1 MYCALSLNIVYDV
14 RDGYIWGGWCM
25 QTDITEL
32 KKAQETLLQAEQKR
46 AAELA
51 KAKDALKR
59 SLDSLTTQPELG
71 AFLQRVVEEAAAQT
85 EAAVA
90 YLFLY
95 DQETHSLSLSV
106 TSEHGAD
113 WDAAPDMDIWKRSF
127 PADITPAWDIFVR
140 SKTPFI
146 LDLRED
152 DNICWPGT
160 VKWHRRRGHTRAICA
175 TLRLGDKPLGFLGLA
190 FTEGATFTNEEVEL
204 VQALAQQA
212 TLAIQLTHL
221 AEQAKETAVFEE
233 RERAAKERAA
243 QLEEKNRLLL
253 ARDQLLEAAAACAS
267 VLLSD
272 YDFEQA
278 VNTAL
283 EILGTSAGADRV
295 GVMEHFDDPSGVTL
309 GWVIQRYEWDSLHTI
324 SQIAH
329 PELYRIPYIGME
341 DYYYELRA
349 GRHLGGLIET
359 FPEPFRS
366 GQEEL
371 GVKSTYGIPIF
382 VDGKYWGAI
391 GLDYCQ
397 TQQLLGASEIAV
409 LKTAAACIGSAIQ
422 RARIRRAQQEA
433 ERAVLLEREKVAKE
447 RAKEL
452 AKINEELK
460 TRDVLLCA
468 VASVTQNL
476 LRSDDFNGA
485 IPDLLAQLGKAAQV
499 SRVALFKEVAAP
511 NDGHLRHEILYEWVD
526 EGIPLQSAIP
536 ELKSLANQDYE
547 PWFMNLH
554 AGRSMWGIVDEL
566 WEPARQQQA
575 TAWVRSTVAVPIFV
589 NGHYWGSVAFDDCKS
604 PRHWLEAELSV
615 LSAAAG
621 SIAAAVERER
631 LVQSLVVE
639 RERAANERTAELIKA
654 NEALK
659 RSLDSLAS
667 QPELEAFLQRVVEE
681 ATAQTG
687 AVGGHLFL
695 YDEQTH
701 SLSLSLATDNGGDWR
716 SVPDME
722 FFKRPIRADSTPTW
736 EILTRSKVPI
746 LVDLRED
753 SDLMWPGT
761 FDWHRQR
768 SHTRAIALTLWLGQK
783 PLGVLGLAFAEG
795 ATFTAEEVELTQAL
809 TQQATLAIEL
819 TRLAEEVKQSA
830 VLEERNRIAREIH
843 DTLAQAFTGI
853 GMQLQAATRFL
864 TTKPEQA
871 QSCIARAHTLAHE
884 GLAAARRSVWAL
896 QPEAAEYSD
905 LSGALRR
912 ITEQITADTSVQAE
926 VCVQGTP
933 RALPPDVGLN
943 LLRIAQ
949 EALTNALRYAQAH
962 RIQVTIAYELD
973 RVRLCVQD
981 DGQGFDPQMQMGRGG
996 FGLVG
1001 MRQRAEHLGGE
1012 LTITSQP
1019 QGGTEVTV
1027 VTPIPEV

>member
-1 MYCALSLNIVYDV
+1 MHKRELANAN
-14 RDGYIWGGWCM
+14 
-25 QTDITEL
+25 QT
-32 KKAQETLLQAEQKR
+32 LQAELTECQLEAHVLRSELELSTVEER
-46 AAELA
+46 AAQLEEKNRLFLA
-51 KAKDALKR
+51 RDRILEATASAAKTLLTIEN
-59 SLDSLTTQPELG
+59 SLATQPELE
-71 AFLQRVVEEAAAQT
+71 AFLQHVVEEAAAHT
-85 EAAVA
+85 ESAVA

-113 WDAAPDMDIWKRSF
+113 WDAAPDMEVWKRSF
-127 PADITPAWDIFVR
+127 PADITPAWDILVH

-329 PELYRIPYIGME
+329 PELYRIPYTGME

-422 RARIRRAQQEA
+422 RDRIRRAQQEA

-447 RAKEL
+447 RAAEL
-452 AKINEELK
+452 ALINEELK

-468 VASVTQNL
+468 VAGVTRNL

-511 NDGHLRHEILYEWVD
+511 GDGHLRHYILYEWVD

-536 ELKSLANQDYE
+536 ELRSLANQDYE

-554 AGRSMWGIVDEL
+554 AGRPMWGIVDEL

-589 NGHYWGSVAFDDCKS
+589 NGHYWGSVAFDDCKI

-631 LVQSLVVE
+631 LVQSLVAE
-639 RERAANERTAELIKA
+639 RERAANERTAE
-654 NEALK
+654 
-659 RSLDSLAS
+659 
-667 QPELEAFLQRVVEE
+667 
-681 ATAQTG
+681 
-687 AVGGHLFL
+687 
-695 YDEQTH
+695 
-701 SLSLSLATDNGGDWR
+701 
-716 SVPDME
+716 
-722 FFKRPIRADSTPTW
+722 
-736 EILTRSKVPI
+736 
-746 LVDLRED
+746 
-753 SDLMWPGT
+753 
-761 FDWHRQR
+761 
-768 SHTRAIALTLWLGQK
+768 
-783 PLGVLGLAFAEG
+783 
-795 ATFTAEEVELTQAL
+795 AL

-905 LSGALRR
+905 LSGALGR

-933 RALPPDVGLN
+933 RGLPPDVGLN
-943 LLRIAQ
+943 LVRIAQ

-962 RIQVTIAYELD
+962 KIQVTIAYEPD
-973 RVRLCVQD
+973 RVQLCVQD
-981 DGQGFDPQMQMGRGG
+981 DGQGFDPQLQMGRGG

-1027 VTPIPEV
+1027 LTPIPEV